1 MKFTL
6 IFIGLLAF
14 IVVPTINAREFGF
27 FQIVEG
33 SGRINGT
40 DTDNKDEI
48 SLKAEQAIRK
58 IVEKHLLN
66 KKKNRAQKLEA
77 KRETKEVNSSNKKT
91 ETPAQIPQSINW
103 DEHQETRDLINQKV
117 TGGTQAI
124 NDLISLLKEREEQNN
139 KTN

>member
-6 IFIGLLAF
+6 IFISLLAL
-14 IVVPTINAREFGF
+14 IAVSTINAKEFGF
-27 FQIVEG
+27 FEIVEG

-40 DTDNKDEI
+40 ETDNKDEI
-48 SLKAEQAIRK
+48 SLKAEQAIRR
-58 IVEKHLLN
+58 IIDKHLFN

-77 KRETKEVNSSNKKT
+77 KREAKEVDSINPKT
-91 ETPAQIPQSINW
+91 ETPAHIPQSINW

-124 NDLISLLKEREEQNN
+124 NDLISLLKEREEQN